1 MYLVCYD
8 ITSDRV
14 RNQIVKTLEG
24 YGRRVQYSVFEC
36 DLDEK
41 RYKELYGKLLRIMQG
56 VEAQNGN
63 ICFYYI
69 CKAMR
74 DQNHCFRFRKYINLL
89 HDIIFTLYI
98 NIRSRFIKNID

>member
-14 RNQIVKTLEG
+14 RNKIVKTLEG

-69 CKAMR
+69 CKNCMGKK
-74 DQNHCFRFRKYINLL
+74 Q
-89 HDIIFTLYI
+89 IIGVPKKQEGWPDEEVI
-98 NIRSRFIKNID
+98 II

>member
-56 VEAQNGN
+56 VEAQDGN

-69 CKAMR
+69 CKICMGKK
-74 DQNHCFRFRKYINLL
+74 Q
-89 HDIIFTLYI
+89 IIGVPKKPEGWPDEEVI
-98 NIRSRFIKNID
+98 II

>member
-56 VEAQNGN
+56 VEAQVWEVSA
-63 ICFYYI
+63 FY
-69 CKAMR
+69 
-74 DQNHCFRFRKYINLL
+74 
-89 HDIIFTLYI
+89 
-98 NIRSRFIKNID
+98 

>member
-14 RNQIVKTLEG
+14 RNKIVKTLEG

-56 VEAQNGN
+56 VEAQNCN
-63 ICFYYI
+63 FSLFHHINVICFYYI
-69 CKAMR
+69 CKNCMGKK
-74 DQNHCFRFRKYINLL
+74 Q
-89 HDIIFTLYI
+89 IIGVPKKPEGWPDEEVI
-98 NIRSRFIKNID
+98 II

>member
-56 VEAQNGN
+56 V
-63 ICFYYI
+63 
-69 CKAMR
+69 
-74 DQNHCFRFRKYINLL
+74 
-89 HDIIFTLYI
+89 
-98 NIRSRFIKNID
+98 